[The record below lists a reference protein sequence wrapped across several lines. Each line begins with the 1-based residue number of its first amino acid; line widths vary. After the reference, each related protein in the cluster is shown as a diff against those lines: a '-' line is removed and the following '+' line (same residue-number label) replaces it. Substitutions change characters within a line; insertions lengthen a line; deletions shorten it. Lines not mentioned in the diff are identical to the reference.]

1 MTTVRT
7 LRMPLCAQLPAESPF
22 LSDKASIA
30 TV

>member
-7 LRMPLCAQLPAESPF
+7 LPFPLCTQLPEERPF